1 MNYYGSGYS
10 SMPTVL
16 FSGGTG
22 VVNNLSPV
30 VASGIAETSFYTKS
44 FTGFFNFSTGVDG
57 NSINYRDS
65 SYVSGFSYK
74 KTGSSLSDSSII
86 NIQSSYTPS
95 FDNEIMVAKLSISG
109 VNNNLIERFITGAK

>member
-1 MNYYGSGYS
+1 
-10 SMPTVL
+10 MPTVL

-44 FTGFFNFSTGVDG
+44 FTGFFNFSTGVNDTL
-57 NSINYRDS
+57 INYRDN
-65 SYVSGFSYK
+65 SYISGFSYVK
-74 KTGSSLSDSSII
+74 NGSSLSDSSIV
-86 NIQSSYTPS
+86 NIKASYTPS

-109 VNNNLIERFITGAK
+109 VNGNLIERYITGAK

>member
-22 VVNNLSPV
+22 VVNNLNPV
-30 VASGIAETSFYTKS
+30 VASGVAELSFYTKS
-44 FTGFFNFSTGVDG
+44 FSGFFNLTTGID
-57 NSINYRDS
+57 SSLINYRDN
-65 SYVSGFSYK
+65 SYVSGFSYRRM
-74 KTGSSLSDSSII
+74 GSSISDSSTVNII
-86 NIQSSYTPS
+86 ASYTPS

-109 VNNNLIERFITGAK
+109 VNNNLIERYITGAK